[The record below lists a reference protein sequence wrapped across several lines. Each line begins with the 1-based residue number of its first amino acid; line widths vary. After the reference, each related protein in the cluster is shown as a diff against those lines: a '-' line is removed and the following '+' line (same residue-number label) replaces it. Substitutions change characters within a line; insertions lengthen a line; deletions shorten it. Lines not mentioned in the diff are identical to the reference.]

1 MADATLVSKTKNNHW
16 KTMMVLPLMTDCYGD
31 EQNFLAKDP
40 SNALELLRMNKQVP
54 ILPQIQYENDD
65 DGDDDE

>member
-1 MADATLVSKTKNNHW
+1 
-16 KTMMVLPLMTDCYGD
+16 MMVLPLMTDCYGD
-31 EQNFLAKDP
+31 EQNFLARDP